1 MAKRLKGVD
10 GLAAEIESILEE
22 YQDKIN
28 DGVQDAVEA
37 ATKAGAKAVKQEA
50 QSMFNGTG
58 KYARGWS
65 SRIEKD
71 RLGAHGVI
79 FNKSVP
85 GLPHLL
91 EHGHA
96 NRGGGRPP
104 GRVHIKPVEDMIT
117 KEFEQKVVSV
127 I

>member
-1 MAKRLKGVD
+1 MAKKLKGVD

-22 YQDKIN
+22 YKDKIN

-37 ATKAGAKAVKQEA
+37 ATKAGVKAVKQEA
-50 QSMFNGTG
+50 QSMFNGSG
-58 KYARGWS
+58 KYAKGWS
-65 SRIEKD
+65 SRVEKD

-96 NRGGGRPP
+96 NRGGGRTP
-104 GRVHIKPVEDMIT
+104 GRVHIKPVEDKIT
-117 KEFEQKVVSV
+117 KEFEKKVVSV

>member
-1 MAKRLKGVD
+1 MAKKLKGVD

-22 YQDKIN
+22 YKDKIN

-50 QSMFNGTG
+50 QSMFNGSG
-58 KYARGWS
+58 KYAKGWS
-65 SRIEKD
+65 SRVEKD

-96 NRGGGRPP
+96 NRGGGRTP
-104 GRVHIKPVEDMIT
+104 GRVHIKPVEDKIT
-117 KEFEQKVVSV
+117 KEFEKKVVSV